1 MEQTADAGEV
11 VVSTTTAGMLP
22 PRCVGSAKDAGWL
35 LQSAPPAVPC
45 SRWWPPATKPDT
57 VAGCLDPALSEHLLT
72 EVGDSEHRQVALG
85 VGGGR
90 AGGGTV
96 GERGGGGAR
105 GAG

>member
-72 EVGDSEHRQVALG
+72 EVGDSEHRQVAIG
-85 VGGGR
+85 FVEVR
-90 AGGGTV
+90 AVDGMLAAEG
-96 GERGGGGAR
+96 
-105 GAG
+105 